1 MQIGLLHVPKQ
12 EERRTPVPKQL
23 TELQSNF
30 LDALFGEAKGNYSK
44 AMRVAGYST
53 NTNPYAI
60 IQSLRS
66 EIIERSEMEMAA
78 NAPKA
83 VLSMVGVI
91 DDPTAVG
98 NREKLAASQQILDRI
113 GLSKVE
119 KLNVSSE
126 KLIGVFILPAKNDDT
141 STEIESD

>member
-1 MQIGLLHVPKQ
+1 LPVLKQ
-12 EERRTPVPKQL
+12 EEREILVPKQL

-30 LDALFGEAKGNYSK
+30 LDALFGEAKGNYTRALK
-44 AMRVAGYST
+44 AAGYST

-60 IQSLRS
+60 MQALRT
-66 EIIERSEMEMAA
+66 EIIERAEMEMAA

-98 NREKLAASQQILDRI
+98 NRERLAASQQILDRV

-119 KLNVSSE
+119 KLNVSSD
-126 KLIGVFILPAKNDDT
+126 KPIGVFILPAKNDDD
-141 STEIESD
+141 STETESD